1 MAKTVNP
8 TVLDQALAYIQSNA
22 NQQNACS
29 AQPTTPYAAM
39 DANAWAASTAYSL
52 NTAVRPTTR
61 NGFTYQATAVTGAT
75 GATEPT
81 WPTTAGATVV
91 DGGVTWTAVACLA
104 LAAQAMV
111 TGDYSI
117 ANGVTGGTTP
127 RKLTLAA
134 KTGAAIFATGT
145 ASFVALV
152 KLGSPTVVPELEL
165 VTTCTAQA
173 LTSGNT
179 LNFPSWG
186 DEIGAPT

>member
-39 DANAWAASTAYSL
+39 DANVWIASTAYSL
-52 NTAVRPTTR
+52 NTAVRPATR
-61 NGFTYQATAVTGAT
+61 NGFTYQCTTAGTSGAS
-75 GATEPT
+75 APVF
-81 WPTTAGATVV
+81 PTTAGATVT
-91 DGGVTWTAVACLA
+91 DGTVVWTAVACLS
-104 LAAQAMV
+104 LSAQAMV
-111 TGDYSI
+111 SGDYSI

-145 ASFVALV
+145 ATFVSLV

-165 VTTCTAQA
+165 VTTCTSQA